1 MSEHDGLALDEAA
14 LKALDPYVPP
24 LRGLGRIG
32 LLGGSFNPPHL
43 GHLLIATAVYAVEE
57 IDHLWVIPT
66 ASHAFGKDL
75 APFADRVRMCH
86 LAFRHLAGGAAVLD
100 IEERLPK
107 PSYTVNLLRAL
118 HALRPGIKPLWI
130 AGSDVLADLP
140 RWKEP
145 EEVQRLA
152 RFVVVPR
159 KGYEAARASASI
171 CRCCRR
177 RMCGRCVVTAR
188 ASRGSSTA
196 RCSPTS
202 SAATSTPDDDVVV
215 DVVVVAVQAGRRSRS
230 RPTRPAPRA

>member
-1 MSEHDGLALDEAA
+1 MNDDDDTTADGCVIDDAL

-24 LRGLGRIG
+24 LRGFNRIG

-43 GHLLIATAVYAVEE
+43 GHLLIATAVYAVED

-86 LAFRHLAGGAAVLD
+86 LAFRHLAGGVAVVD

-107 PSYTVNLLRAL
+107 PSYTVNLLRVL
-118 HALRPGIKPLWI
+118 HALRPGIQPVWI
-130 AGSDVLADLP
+130 AGSDVLAELP

-159 KGYEAARASASI
+159 KGYE
-171 CRCCRR
+171 
-177 RMCGRCVVTAR
+177 GG
-188 ASRGSSTA
+188 SRLGIDLPQLSST
-196 RCSPTS
+196 
-202 SAATSTPDDDVVV
+202 DVRNGFRGGKNVTGLIDREV
-215 DVVVVAVQAGRRSRS
+215 LAYIERRELYGVVAP
-230 RPTRPAPRA
+230 PTDPTLL

>member
-1 MSEHDGLALDEAA
+1 MTADLPLDDAA

-43 GHLLIATAVYAVEE
+43 GHLLIAAAVYAVEE
-57 IDHLWVIPT
+57 IDHLWVLPT

-100 IEERLPK
+100 LEERLPK

-118 HALRPGIKPLWI
+118 HALRPGIKPVWI

-140 RWKEP
+140 RWREP
-145 EEVQRLA
+145 DEVQKLA

-159 KGYEAARASASI
+159 KGYEGGARLGI
-171 CRCCRR
+171 ELP
-177 RMCGRCVVTAR
+177 ML
-188 ASRGSSTA
+188 SST
-196 RCSPTS
+196 
-202 SAATSTPDDDVVV
+202 DVRGIRHRGESIEGLV
-215 DVVVVAVQAGRRSRS
+215 DREVLAYVERRDLYR
-230 RPTRPAPRA
+230 

>member
-1 MSEHDGLALDEAA
+1 MNEDDGVPLDATA

-75 APFADRVRMCH
+75 APFVDRVRMCH

-118 HALRPGIKPLWI
+118 HAVRPGIKPVWI

-140 RWKEP
+140 RWREP
-145 EEVQRLA
+145 DEVQRLA

-159 KGYEAARASASI
+159 KGYEGGARLGI
-171 CRCCRR
+171 DLPLL
-177 RMCGRCVVTAR
+177 
-188 ASRGSSTA
+188 SST
-196 RCSPTS
+196 
-202 SAATSTPDDDVVV
+202 DVRTMHREGRSIEGLV
-215 DVVVVAVQAGRRSRS
+215 DREVLAYIERRGLY
-230 RPTRPAPRA
+230 T

>member
-1 MSEHDGLALDEAA
+1 MTNATDDAGPIDPALLA
-14 LKALDPYVPP
+14 ALDPYVPP

-86 LAFRHLAGGAAVLD
+86 LAFRHLAGGAAVVD
-100 IEERLPK
+100 IENRLPT
-107 PSYTVNLLRAL
+107 PSYTVTLLRVL
-118 HALRPGIKPLWI
+118 HALRPGIKPVWI

-159 KGYEAARASASI
+159 RGFEGGARLGI
-171 CRCCRR
+171 DLPEL
-177 RMCGRCVVTAR
+177 
-188 ASRGSSTA
+188 SST
-196 RCSPTS
+196 
-202 SAATSTPDDDVVV
+202 DVRTMLHEGKSIEGLVDREVLAYIERRELYGVV
-215 DVVVVAVQAGRRSRS
+215 NS
-230 RPTRPAPRA
+230 

>member
-1 MSEHDGLALDEAA
+1 MNEDDGVPLDATA
-14 LKALDPYVPP
+14 LKALDPYDPP
-24 LRGLGRIG
+24 LRWLGRIG

-75 APFADRVRMCH
+75 APFVDRVRMCH

-118 HALRPGIKPLWI
+118 HALRPGIKPVWI

-140 RWKEP
+140 RWREP
-145 EEVQRLA
+145 DEVQRLA

-159 KGYEAARASASI
+159 KGYEGGARLGI
-171 CRCCRR
+171 DLPLL
-177 RMCGRCVVTAR
+177 
-188 ASRGSSTA
+188 SST
-196 RCSPTS
+196 
-202 SAATSTPDDDVVV
+202 DVRTMHREGRSIEGLV
-215 DVVVVAVQAGRRSRS
+215 DREVLAYIERRGLY
-230 RPTRPAPRA
+230 T